1 MVVDRRITGVPSDNV
16 EVESVTIDTPDLS
29 IEGVEM
35 TDPNKYALRMLFLLA
50 IVALLITLLF
60 EPLKNA
66 FEGNVVLNSVIIST
80 FILGTIFSFRQT
92 ARLSKEAKWL
102 KFIKR
107 KDSLMPANVA
117 SKIKPTLLAPVAAVL
132 SDDRNENPS
141 LSANSLG
148 TILEGVSSRLDESRE
163 ILRYM
168 IGLLV
173 FLGLLG
179 TFWGLLQTISSV
191 SGVINTIDFN
201 SGNITNEG
209 SALFMEIQKGLSA
222 PLDGMS
228 TAFSS
233 SLFGLA
239 GSLILGFLD
248 LQVGQASN
256 RFFNELEDW
265 LSQMAIFTT
274 SEAGN
279 SGLSEAAIESLAL
292 VAKRANQNEN
302 DRVRISE
309 NINELNIVLNRLVEK
324 LDEDRSIKDHLI
336 KISSI
341 LKNLG
346 EENTGKISEIQ
357 SSFTIELRAISK
369 QLSNLE
375 KSFTKHSNK

>member
-1 MVVDRRITGVPSDNV
+1 
-16 EVESVTIDTPDLS
+16 
-29 IEGVEM
+29 M
-35 TDPNKYALRMLFLLA
+35 TDPNKYAFRMLFLLI
-50 IVALLITLLF
+50 IVIILIALLF
-60 EPLKNA
+60 NPLRNA
-66 FEGNVVLNSVIIST
+66 FEGNVALNSLIIST
-80 FILGTIFSFRQT
+80 FLLGTTFSFRQT
-92 ARLSKEAKWL
+92 FRLSREAKWL

-117 SKIKPTLLAPVAAVL
+117 LKIKPTLLAPVAAVL
-132 SDDRNENPS
+132 SENRQDNPS

-148 TILEGVSSRLDESRE
+148 TILDGVSSRLDESRE

-191 SGVINTIDFN
+191 SGVINTMNFN
-201 SGNITNEG
+201 IGDIPDKGN
-209 SALFMEIQKGLSA
+209 SLFMEIQKGLSA

-274 SEAGN
+274 NELGN
-279 SGLSEAAIESLAL
+279 TGLSEAAIENLAL

-302 DRVRISE
+302 ERIRITE
-309 NINELNIVLNRLVEK
+309 NINELTIVLNRLVEK
-324 LDEDRSIKDHLI
+324 LDEDRNVKDHLVT
-336 KISSI
+336 ISSI
-341 LKNLG
+341 LKNMG
-346 EENTGKISEIQ
+346 EENSGKISEIQ
-357 SSFTIELRAISK
+357 SNLTIELRAIAK
-369 QLSNLE
+369 QLSNLD
-375 KSFTKHSNK
+375 KSVTKLNDK

>member
-1 MVVDRRITGVPSDNV
+1 
-16 EVESVTIDTPDLS
+16 
-29 IEGVEM
+29 M
-35 TDPNKYALRMLFLLA
+35 TDPNKYAFRMLFLLI
-50 IVALLITLLF
+50 IVIILIALLF
-60 EPLKNA
+60 NPLRNA
-66 FEGNVVLNSVIIST
+66 FEGNVALNSLIIST
-80 FILGTIFSFRQT
+80 FLLGTTFSFRQT
-92 ARLSKEAKWL
+92 FRLSREAKWL

-117 SKIKPTLLAPVAAVL
+117 LKIKPTLLAPVAAVL
-132 SDDRNENPS
+132 SENRQDNPS

-148 TILEGVSSRLDESRE
+148 TILDGVSSRLDESRE

-191 SGVINTIDFN
+191 SGVINTMNFN
-201 SGNITNEG
+201 ISHISDKGN
-209 SALFMEIQKGLSA
+209 SLFMEIQKGLSA

-274 SEAGN
+274 NELGN
-279 SGLSEAAIESLAL
+279 TGLSEAAIENLAL

-302 DRVRISE
+302 EKIRITE
-309 NINELNIVLNRLVEK
+309 NINELTIVLNRLVEK
-324 LDEDRSIKDHLI
+324 LDEDRNVKDHLVT
-336 KISSI
+336 ISSI
-341 LKNLG
+341 LKNMG
-346 EENTGKISEIQ
+346 EENSGKISEIQ
-357 SSFTIELRAISK
+357 SNLTLELRAIAK
-369 QLSNLE
+369 QLSNLD
-375 KSFTKHSNK
+375 KSVTKLNDK

>member
-1 MVVDRRITGVPSDNV
+1 
-16 EVESVTIDTPDLS
+16 
-29 IEGVEM
+29 
-35 TDPNKYALRMLFLLA
+35 
-50 IVALLITLLF
+50 
-60 EPLKNA
+60 
-66 FEGNVVLNSVIIST
+66 
-80 FILGTIFSFRQT
+80 
-92 ARLSKEAKWL
+92 
-102 KFIKR
+102 
-107 KDSLMPANVA
+107 
-117 SKIKPTLLAPVAAVL
+117 
-132 SDDRNENPS
+132 
-141 LSANSLG
+141 
-148 TILEGVSSRLDESRE
+148 
-163 ILRYM
+163 M

-191 SGVINTIDFN
+191 SGVINTMNFN
-201 SGNITNEG
+201 ISDISDKGN
-209 SALFMEIQKGLSA
+209 SLFMEIQKGLSA

-274 SEAGN
+274 NELGN
-279 SGLSEAAIESLAL
+279 TGLSEAAIENLAL

-302 DRVRISE
+302 ERIRISE
-309 NINELNIVLNRLVEK
+309 NINELTIVLNRLVEK
-324 LDEDRSIKDHLI
+324 LDEDRNVKDHLAT
-336 KISSI
+336 ISSI

-357 SSFTIELRAISK
+357 SNLTLELRSIAK
-369 QLSNLE
+369 QLSNIE
-375 KSFTKHSNK
+375 KSISKLNDK

>member
-1 MVVDRRITGVPSDNV
+1 
-16 EVESVTIDTPDLS
+16 
-29 IEGVEM
+29 M
-35 TDPNKYALRMLFLLA
+35 TDPNKYALRMLFLLI
-50 IVALLITLLF
+50 IVACLIFFLF

-66 FEGNVVLNSVIIST
+66 FEGNTILNSVIIST
-80 FILGTIFSFRQT
+80 FILGAIFAFRQT
-92 ARLSKEAKWL
+92 YRLSNEAKWL
-102 KFIKR
+102 KFIK
-107 KDSLMPANVA
+107 KKNSLMPANIA
-117 SKIKPTLLAPVAAVL
+117 LKIKPILLAPVAAVL
-132 SDDRNENPS
+132 SEDRKDNPS
-141 LSANSLG
+141 LSANSLS
-148 TILEGVSSRLDESRE
+148 TILDGVSSRLDESRE

-191 SGVINTIDFN
+191 SGVINTIDLN
-201 SGNITNEG
+201 INNGAEEGN
-209 SALFMEIQKGLSA
+209 ALFMDIQKGLSA

-239 GSLILGFLD
+239 ASLILGFLD

-274 SEAGN
+274 NENGN
-279 SGLSEAAIESLAL
+279 TGLSEASIESLAI

-302 DRVRISE
+302 EKIRINE
-309 NINELNIVLNRLVEK
+309 NINELTIVLNRLVEK
-324 LDEDRSIKDHLI
+324 LDEDRSVKDHLI
-336 KISSI
+336 GISSI

-346 EENTGKISEIQ
+346 EQNIDKFSEVQ
-357 SSFTIELRAISK
+357 NNLTIELRAISK
-369 QLSNLE
+369 QLSKAEKSENKFDPSVINLFARECQKNSTLFIFEDLNLE
-375 KSFTKHSNK
+375 P

>member
-1 MVVDRRITGVPSDNV
+1 
-16 EVESVTIDTPDLS
+16 
-29 IEGVEM
+29 M
-35 TDPNKYALRMLFLLA
+35 TDPNKYAYRMLFLLI
-50 IVALLITLLF
+50 IVGILIAFLF
-60 EPLKNA
+60 EPLREA
-66 FEGNVVLNSVIIST
+66 FEGNTALNSVIIST
-80 FILGTIFSFRQT
+80 FFLGTIFSFRQT
-92 ARLSKEAKWL
+92 FALSKEAKWL

-107 KDSLMPANVA
+107 KDSLMPANIA
-117 SKIKPTLLAPVAAVL
+117 LKIKPILLAPVAAVL
-132 SDDRNENPS
+132 SENRKDNPS
-141 LSANSLG
+141 LSANSLS
-148 TILEGVSSRLDESRE
+148 TILDGVSSRLDESRE

-201 SGNITNEG
+201 ISSISNDGN
-209 SALFMEIQKGLSA
+209 SLFLDIQKGLSA
-222 PLDGMS
+222 PLSGMS

-239 GSLILGFLD
+239 GSLVLGFLD

-274 SEAGN
+274 SETGN
-279 SGLSEAAIESLAL
+279 AGLSEAAVESLAI

-302 DRVRISE
+302 EKVRITE
-309 NINELNIVLNRLVEK
+309 NINDLTIVLNRLVEK
-324 LDEDRSIKDHLI
+324 LDEDRSVKDHLI
-336 KISSI
+336 TISTV

-346 EENTGKISEIQ
+346 EQNTDKISELQ
-357 SSFTIELRAISK
+357 SNLTIELRAISK
-369 QLSNLE
+369 QLSEIE
-375 KSFTKHSNK
+375 KSNKKQGNNG

>member
-1 MVVDRRITGVPSDNV
+1 
-16 EVESVTIDTPDLS
+16 
-29 IEGVEM
+29 M
-35 TDPNKYALRMLFLLA
+35 TDPNKYALRMMFLLLVV
-50 IVALLITLLF
+50 IILISFLF
-60 EPLKNA
+60 EPLKQA
-66 FEGNVVLNSVIIST
+66 FEGNTALNSVIVIT
-80 FILGTIFSFRQT
+80 FVLGTIFSFRQT
-92 ARLSKEAKWL
+92 FRLSKEAKWL

-117 SKIKPTLLAPVAAVL
+117 LKIKPTLLAPVAAVL
-132 SDDRNENPS
+132 TEDRKDNPS

-148 TILEGVSSRLDESRE
+148 TILDGVSSRLDESRE

-201 SGNITNEG
+201 INNLSKDGNTF
-209 SALFMEIQKGLSA
+209 FMDIQKGLSA
-222 PLDGMS
+222 PLNGMS

-274 SEAGN
+274 SEPGN
-279 SGLSEAAIESLAL
+279 NGLSESAIENLAY

-302 DRVRISE
+302 EKIRITENISE
-309 NINELNIVLNRLVEK
+309 LTIVLNRLVEK
-324 LDEDRSIKDHLI
+324 LDDDKNVKDHLI

-346 EENTGKISEIQ
+346 DQNTDKLSELQ
-357 SSFTIELRAISK
+357 SDLTLELRAISK
-369 QLSNLE
+369 QLLE
-375 KSFTKHSNK
+375 NKKVK

>member
-1 MVVDRRITGVPSDNV
+1 
-16 EVESVTIDTPDLS
+16 
-29 IEGVEM
+29 M
-35 TDPNKYALRMLFLLA
+35 TNPNKYAFRMLFLLIVVA
-50 IVALLITLLF
+50 ILIFFLF
-60 EPLKNA
+60 DPLKLA
-66 FEGNVVLNSVIIST
+66 FEGNTALNGVIIST
-80 FILGTIFSFRQT
+80 LILGIIFSFRQT
-92 ARLSKEAKWL
+92 FRLSRESKWL

-107 KDSLMPANVA
+107 KDSLMPANIVL
-117 SKIKPTLLAPVAAVL
+117 KIKPILLAPVAAVL
-132 SDDRNENPS
+132 SETRTDNPS
-141 LSANSLG
+141 LSANSLS
-148 TILEGVSSRLDESRE
+148 TILDGVSSRLDESRE

-201 SGNITNEG
+201 INNLSKDGN
-209 SALFMEIQKGLSA
+209 ALFMDIQKGLSA

-274 SEAGN
+274 SEPGN
-279 SGLSEAAIESLAL
+279 NGLSESAIENLAY

-302 DRVRISE
+302 EKIRITENISE
-309 NINELNIVLNRLVEK
+309 LTIVLNRLVEK
-324 LDEDRSIKDHLI
+324 LDDDKNVKDHLI

-346 EENTGKISEIQ
+346 DQNTDKLSELQ
-357 SSFTIELRAISK
+357 SNLTLELRAISK
-369 QLSNLE
+369 QILE
-375 KSFTKHSNK
+375 NKKVK

>member
-1 MVVDRRITGVPSDNV
+1 
-16 EVESVTIDTPDLS
+16 
-29 IEGVEM
+29 M
-35 TDPNKYALRMLFLLA
+35 TDPNKYAFRMLFLLI
-50 IVALLITLLF
+50 IVIILIALLF
-60 EPLKNA
+60 NPLRNA
-66 FEGNVVLNSVIIST
+66 FEGNVALNSLIIST
-80 FILGTIFSFRQT
+80 FLLGTIFSFRQT
-92 ARLSKEAKWL
+92 FRLSREAKWL

-117 SKIKPTLLAPVAAVL
+117 LKIKPTLLAPVAAVL
-132 SDDRNENPS
+132 SENRQDNPS

-148 TILEGVSSRLDESRE
+148 TILDGVSSRLDESRE

-191 SGVINTIDFN
+191 SGVINTMNFN
-201 SGNITNEG
+201 ISDISDKGN
-209 SALFMEIQKGLSA
+209 SLFMEIQKGLSA

-274 SEAGN
+274 SELGN
-279 SGLSEAAIESLAL
+279 TGLSEAAIENLAL

-302 DRVRISE
+302 ERIRITE
-309 NINELNIVLNRLVEK
+309 NINQLTIVLNRLVEK
-324 LDEDRSIKDHLI
+324 LDEDRNVKDHLVT
-336 KISSI
+336 ISSI
-341 LKNLG
+341 LKNMG
-346 EENTGKISEIQ
+346 AENSGKISEIQ
-357 SSFTIELRAISK
+357 SNLTIELRAIAK
-369 QLSNLE
+369 QLSNLD
-375 KSFTKHSNK
+375 KSVTKLNDK